1 MSAGMLEGKAA
12 IVSGIG
18 PGMGRAVALAC
29 AREGADVAL
38 AARRP
43 GRLDAVA
50 AEIEALG
57 RRALRVPTDIADPA
71 QCRALAERT
80 LAEFGRIDAL
90 VNNAAAA
97 GADVALADAA
107 PEQIRETLEVNV
119 GGTLAMTQAAIP
131 AMREGGGGS
140 IVMIGSLVVR
150 RVLPGHGPYAASKAA
165 LLNAAHTLAL
175 ELGPD
180 NIRVNTV
187 LPSYIWGGPVRLWFR
202 QLASERGV
210 SEQDV
215 YDEAAAEAALNRI
228 ATPEEIAEAVVFFAS
243 DRSRAITGQ
252 SLDVNCGSFFA

>member
-29 AREGADVAL
+29 AREGADVAI

-90 VNNAAAA
+90 HARAGDEVAGGQELVTIESMKNLVPVPSPHAGRVAAVHVEIDSFVDE
-97 GADVALADAA
+97 GSPLLSV
-107 PEQIRETLEVNV
+107 ET
-119 GGTLAMTQAAIP
+119 A
-131 AMREGGGGS
+131 
-140 IVMIGSLVVR
+140 
-150 RVLPGHGPYAASKAA
+150 
-165 LLNAAHTLAL
+165 
-175 ELGPD
+175 
-180 NIRVNTV
+180 
-187 LPSYIWGGPVRLWFR
+187 
-202 QLASERGV
+202 
-210 SEQDV
+210 
-215 YDEAAAEAALNRI
+215 
-228 ATPEEIAEAVVFFAS
+228 
-243 DRSRAITGQ
+243 
-252 SLDVNCGSFFA
+252 